1 MDIIQIMVFIS
12 SMLCGLIVGW
22 LFGKIFVKITSNNRF
37 CLTKLGTVIFGKKT
51 GLSNQFVNG
60 AKGTLLVI
68 LDLVLISLVT
78 YFIESFVSREV
89 SKHLVFYFPFTLF
102 VLTLL
107 YTLIRKTTK
116 IHLEE
121 WLILAVFYLGSL
133 ISMYGL
139 YQFW

>member
-1 MDIIQIMVFIS
+1 MDILQIMVFVP
-12 SMLCGLIVGW
+12 SMLCGLILGW
-22 LFGKIFVKITSNNRF
+22 FFSKFFVKITKNNRF
-37 CLTKLGTVIFGKKT
+37 CLTKIGTKIFGKKT

-68 LDLVLISLVT
+68 LDLIIISVVT

-89 SKHLVFYFPFTLF
+89 SAHLVFYFPFTLF

-107 YTLIRKTTK
+107 YTIIRKTIK
-116 IHLEE
+116 IHLGEG
-121 WLILAVFYLGSL
+121 LILAVLYLASL
-133 ISMYGL
+133 MTMYGL